1 MKASPTLAGNMQAV
15 LVDLIELHVQGK
27 QAHWNIVGTNFRD
40 LHLQLDEIID
50 AARTFAD
57 EMAERMRALH
67 ALPDGRSS
75 TVSKTTALPEFPTGL
90 INTKDAI
97 EKIVA
102 ALEAAVGTMRKVH
115 DEVDEEDPT
124 TADLLHAFIAK
135 LEQFAWLVNAETMR
149 ATASVTAPDAG
160 KLTEG
165 PRAASGAG
173 SPGVGR
179 CFFGLAEGRWRPFGA
194 PESGGVS
201 QSARLSV
208 PGAPGGGRRRPA
220 PRHRPSGRGQSP
232 P

>member
-1 MKASPTLAGNMQAV
+1 MKASPTLTANCQAV

-40 LHLQLDEIID
+40 LHLQLDEIIE
-50 AARTFAD
+50 AARAFAD

-75 TVSKTTALPEFPTGL
+75 TVSKSTSLAEFPAGL

-97 EKIVA
+97 EKTVA

-135 LEQFAWLVNAETMR
+135 FEQFAWMVNAETMR
-149 ATASVTAPDAG
+149 ATANVT
-160 KLTEG
+160 T
-165 PRAASGAG
+165 
-173 SPGVGR
+173 
-179 CFFGLAEGRWRPFGA
+179 AE
-194 PESGGVS
+194 SKK
-201 QSARLSV
+201 
-208 PGAPGGGRRRPA
+208 
-220 PRHRPSGRGQSP
+220 
-232 P
+232 

>member
-1 MKASPTLAGNMQAV
+1 MKASPTLTANCQAV

-40 LHLQLDEIID
+40 LHLQLDEIIE

-75 TVSKTTALPEFPTGL
+75 TVSKSTSLAEFPAGL

-97 EKIVA
+97 DKIVA
-102 ALEAAVGTMRKVH
+102 ALDAAVGTMRKVH

-135 LEQFAWLVNAETMR
+135 FEQFAWMVNAETMR
-149 ATASVTAPDAG
+149 ATADVST
-160 KLTEG
+160 
-165 PRAASGAG
+165 
-173 SPGVGR
+173 
-179 CFFGLAEGRWRPFGA
+179 
-194 PESGGVS
+194 PESK
-201 QSARLSV
+201 
-208 PGAPGGGRRRPA
+208 
-220 PRHRPSGRGQSP
+220 
-232 P
+232 